1 MLLFGATLCF
11 VLPLFNLLGRTEQSS
26 YNSNGPVPPCRKIS
40 PIPPILSIR
49 ATTFRCPPLTE
60 LTPHSTTSSCDPSP
74 SNTNVVCSAHCP
86 YVVLPSCAGRSRL
99 VRHRYTLLTRCHHH
113 QQHHQHHRTSR
124 PSNLTVLG
132 LDTRSNIDR
141 LAFCRTT

>member
-11 VLPLFNLLGRTEQSS
+11 VLPPFNLLGRTEQSP
-26 YNSNGPVPPCRKIS
+26 YNSNGPVPPSRKIS

-49 ATTFRCPPLTE
+49 ATTFRCPPPTQLA
-60 LTPHSTTSSCDPSP
+60 PHSTTSSRDPYP

-99 VRHRYTLLTRCHHH
+99 VRLWSTLLSRCHHH
-113 QQHHQHHRTSR
+113 HHHHRIPR
-124 PSNLTVLG
+124 PSSLALLG
-132 LDTRSNIDR
+132 LDTHSKIDR